1 MSKKSKKHRAAEKAR
16 AAARAA
22 AAHTAP
28 SAAAPLAAAPPAQ
41 PQAKAAP
48 VAGAPFAGEQRAG
61 FAGNAGARQA
71 HQAAPSATLEW
82 ARRRHPNW
90 PLLAL
95 ALLGMALAGYL
106 SYTAWAGEKLAYC
119 GPGSGC
125 ETVQSSRWATLF
137 GVPVAFWGFLAYAAL
152 AWLSAAGVFPKGL
165 RIKDA
170 GLRWQAAWFVALPA
184 LGVSL
189 YLTAV
194 SLWVLQASCAYC
206 LGSLG
211 LIAVVV
217 AVLAVQGRA
226 VPGISWPAWL
236 GVSGGLAAA
245 LVLLLHLHYSGV
257 FSPAAGPEDPYLS
270 GLAERLKASGAIMY
284 GASWCPHCQDQKA
297 MFGPAAQ
304 RLPYVE
310 CSPDG
315 PNAPSAPACVV
326 QGVDT
331 YPTWIFST
339 ERHVGELSIED
350 LARRAGYP
358 ARPKSP

>member
-1 MSKKSKKHRAAEKAR
+1 MSKKSRSKKHRAAEKAR

-22 AAHTAP
+22 AAATAP
-28 SAAAPLAAAPPAQ
+28 SAQ

-48 VAGAPFAGEQRAG
+48 FAGAPFAGEQRAG
-61 FAGNAGARQA
+61 FAGNAGAREA
-71 HQAAPSATLEW
+71 HQAAPSTPREW

-106 SYTAWAGEKLAYC
+106 SYTAWAGEKLPYC
-119 GPGSGC
+119 GAGSGC

-152 AWLSAAGVFPKGL
+152 AWLSLAGVFPTGL

-211 LIAVVV
+211 LIAAVV

-236 GVSGGLAAA
+236 SVSGGLAAA

-257 FSPAAGPEDPYLS
+257 FSPAAGPEDPYLR
-270 GLAERLKASGAIMY
+270 GLAERLKESGAAFY
-284 GASWCPHCQDQKA
+284 GASWCPHCQEQKE

-315 PNAPSAPACVV
+315 PNAPSAPACVA
-326 QGVDT
+326 QGVRD
-331 YPTWIFST
+331 YPTWIFRT
-339 ERHVGELSIED
+339 ERHTGVLSIGD
-350 LARRAGYP
+350 LAQRTGYP
-358 ARPKSP
+358 ARPRSP